1 MKKII
6 PGAAFYCRRGFFAST
21 NNQNLGANLS
31 TSMAS
36 NPLTFAKLKELMLKD
51 TTYVEMYDEV
61 SCAAYI
67 IRAGMFYSY
76 DNERSIKDKCEYVK
90 NNNLGGLMCWDLTQD
105 YVDNEGTYVLLNS
118 MYVNLK
124 KDENSAE

>member
-1 MKKII
+1 MLRCMMK
-6 PGAAFYCRRGFFAST
+6 YLLTST
-21 NNQNLGANLS
+21 LLI
-31 TSMAS
+31 
-36 NPLTFAKLKELMLKD
+36 L
-51 TTYVEMYDEV
+51 
-61 SCAAYI
+61 
-67 IRAGMFYSY
+67 FYSY